1 MANSYFFPT
10 LFAATAM
17 GACNF
22 LARVSSAFSYIV
34 SEMDEPTPM
43 YIFTSLCALS
53 AVCSFFLVENEKD
66 NDTKTEKEGDKVK
79 KKYSGVEHQSD

>member
-53 AVCSFFLVENEKD
+53 AVCSFFLVENEKEGAISSKKD
-66 NDTKTEKEGDKVK
+66 NETKKDG
-79 KKYSGVEHQSD
+79 GVEHQSD